1 MTQCLFC
8 LREIKG
14 PEESWDYGDQSFPCH
29 PSCKQPLR
37 RALEDFRPVDRPDVS
52 GNVWAHCTVTEQDF
66 DYKWERLPEHVKA
79 PRRAEYNALLEKTL
93 DFQEVACKAY
103 ASHRGLA
110 EPVVIRE
117 SAVRPVKL
125 RGMRRIMERAQPGD
139 HVLIPNIPRTRGN
152 ARGEDPSAIM
162 HTMAYAGKMARRG
175 ITLHCV
181 YNSIDWNN
189 PFGQQFVRMAAQAQ
203 QIHRDTRAYITDYE
217 QTDIYALYGFR
228 WEDMQE
234 HQIFQWVI
242 TCIRDKGMS
251 PIEVANASKK
261 YKGVMAYDSATDK
274 TFCVAITRDIQKA
287 KSIRSKGWRRCPWC
301 KRPILALKCPK
312 HGVDTNVL
320 AMRITRRLHFL
331 EYDESFVHTA
341 STLWSWYCLKN
352 PTQDKMP
359 WKSRIGIDEHVS

>member
-1 MTQCLFC
+1 ML
-8 LREIKG
+8 
-14 PEESWDYGDQSFPCH
+14 
-29 PSCKQPLR
+29 
-37 RALEDFRPVDRPDVS
+37 
-52 GNVWAHCTVTEQDF
+52 
-66 DYKWERLPEHVKA
+66 
-79 PRRAEYNALLEKTL
+79 
-93 DFQEVACKAY
+93 
-103 ASHRGLA
+103 
-110 EPVVIRE
+110 
-117 SAVRPVKL
+117 
-125 RGMRRIMERAQPGD
+125 M
-139 HVLIPNIPRTRGN
+139 PNIPRTRGN
-152 ARGEDPSAIM
+152 ARGEDPTAIF
-162 HTMAYAGKMARRG
+162 HTMKYAGMLSKRG

-181 YNSIDWNN
+181 YNAIDWNN

-251 PIEVANASKK
+251 PIEVANASRK

-274 TFCVAITRDIQKA
+274 TFCVAITRDVEKA

-331 EYDESFVHTA
+331 EYDEDFVHTA